1 MTTVEF
7 QAKVENGVIVVP
19 DEYKQEIVGA
29 NTVKVIVEKPSVKSV
44 ERPDIMDELAK
55 KPIKVDRFLTRD
67 ESHDR
72 AS

>member
-7 QAKVENGVIVVP
+7 QAKVENGEIVIP

-29 NTVKVIVEKPSVKSV
+29 NTVKITVVKQSTKQTS
-44 ERPDIMDELAK
+44 RPDFIDELAK
-55 KPIKVDRFLTRD
+55 NPVKVDRFLTRD

-72 AS
+72 L